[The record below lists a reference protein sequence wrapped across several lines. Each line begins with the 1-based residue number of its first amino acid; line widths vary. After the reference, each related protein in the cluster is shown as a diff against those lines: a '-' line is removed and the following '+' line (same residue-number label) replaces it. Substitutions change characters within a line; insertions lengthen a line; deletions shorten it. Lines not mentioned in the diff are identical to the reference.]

1 MRPPQ
6 SSFPRC
12 CYACVWWPLNTG
24 TYLVYKRIVCLN
36 ASIENC
42 ILHNLVSSVV
52 EDLKYVRPVVALLGQ
67 LKL

>member
-1 MRPPQ
+1 
-6 SSFPRC
+6 
-12 CYACVWWPLNTG
+12 
-24 TYLVYKRIVCLN
+24 VYKRIVCLN